1 MDTASV
7 LGILLTVL
15 AIALVAF
22 AIYVLVIV
30 LRLARELHAAT
41 AEVRTKLVPL
51 IDKADVTLDLM
62 NAELLRVDGIVSNI
76 EQVSGAVS
84 SASDVIR
91 GPVNVVQK
99 LGMGLAR
106 AFSRAR
112 RS

>member
-1 MDTASV
+1 
-7 LGILLTVL
+7 
-15 AIALVAF
+15 
-22 AIYVLVIV
+22 VLVIV

-41 AEVRTKLVPL
+41 VEVREKFVPL
-51 IDKADVTLDLM
+51 ADKADIALDLM
-62 NAELLRVDGIVSNI
+62 NAELLRVDGIVSDI

-99 LGMGLAR
+99 LGTGLAR